1 MTADRGTVRADANV
15 GTTACSITPSLAPR
29 GVVSP
34 RPIAVAMAPP
44 PSGYTMSIDAESMAQ
59 QTGNA
64 NTDATGAATDIPP
77 EHSTARQE
85 KDRTTYRGDVSS
97 ADTAPASGSDRDR
110 SARAHD
116 ADTRSGRRRSGTPP
130 GRERDT
136 AWNENR
142 VATVPG
148 TKRKVLPYSSPA
160 DMTSTDS
167 TVAETMVALLGT
179 SMVDRRRTRRYPWRD
194 DPRTVRARSYPV
206 RTTQQPRTLE

>member
-1 MTADRGTVRADANV
+1 MSNLRTPRALNMTADSGTEKADANV
-15 GTTACSITPSLAPR
+15 GTTACSITSSLAPR

-34 RPIAVAMAPP
+34 RPIAAVMAPP
-44 PSGYTMSIDAESMAQ
+44 PSGYTISIDAESMAQ

-64 NTDATGAATDIPP
+64 STDATGAATDRPP
-77 EHSTARQE
+77 VHRTARQE

-97 ADTAPASGSDRDR
+97 ADTSPASGSDRDR

-116 ADTRSGRRRSGTPP
+116 ADTRSGRRPPGTPP
-130 GRERDT
+130 DRERDT
-136 AWNENR
+136 MWNENR

-167 TVAETMVALLGT
+167 TVAETMVTLFGT
-179 SMVDRRRTRRYPWRD
+179 SMMDRRRIR
-194 DPRTVRARSYPV
+194 
-206 RTTQQPRTLE
+206 